1 MDLCPSSM
9 LNSPLL
15 KPLHEYTCTLSL
27 KLPQFCCSGRRCF
40 GKDPECFPY
49 LLKAN
54 TSPSFRSFSA
64 RLCHLAQHLT
74 RAEPSFQ
81 VTQVQVQI
89 SSCKNNFFF
98 SSCKDTSPTGSGPT
112 LSTSFFKNY
121 LLFVFCCT
129 ASSLLHLGFL
139 NCGEQELL
147 FVGVAAFVAE
157 HGL

>member
-1 MDLCPSSM
+1 M

-98 SSCKDTSPTGSGPT
+98 FPLVRILVLLDQGPPYQPHFLKIICYLFFAALHLHCCTWAFSIVASRSYSLLGWLLLWQSTGSKCPG
-112 LSTSFFKNY
+112 
-121 LLFVFCCT
+121 
-129 ASSLLHLGFL
+129 
-139 NCGEQELL
+139 
-147 FVGVAAFVAE
+147 
-157 HGL
+157 